1 MSNKQSN
8 IKKYKDQLKVKQMEV
23 YEEHK
28 DIVALVFLIGNK
40 VALQMQVTNI
50 LLQYNNNKY
59 KDENAVYRAVDNL
72 EEADLIEKKDY
83 NNLNLI
89 VLRNPAIKWFAE
101 EFNKKVGGKILNA
114 QSVGK
119 KITDGRLD
127 ISLFKMEYFT
137 RHVEKNVLLDDL
149 YKLLK
154 SSSLPYTKEHGL
166 EMLSAFTF
174 YNIKDIQHKEL
185 SKYVSELK
193 NKRTKK
199 QKSVPDRNGKT
210 KEYIE
215 NKRASFADG
224 TANVKPAKKKQK
236 SEIYNFDSILN
247 TSNLMLEL
255 DKYESFN
262 EDNGYGRLIPQHRLH
277 FNLYIFD
284 TNDSLDYITL
294 GDMTKKTY
302 LMLKE
307 MFGRETVF
315 VTKNKNCAN
324 CPYNVANKKLFAKL
338 KEEKPHAKACYP
350 GTEHQRNNCN
360 ETFERLIRNVYLNVI
375 YVGKNKK
382 RVEDV
387 KLNCNKVTY
396 DNAGLRDFPNF
407 KYRVLLGKEIYEFD
421 FDDYITLDFVDFD
434 LDRFEIREG
443 NKNLKEYNRNKQQN
457 AILKEELKKNEEI
470 VKFLKDLK
478 SVLEEENLELED
490 LKYLMRAIK
499 KEKEKEEF

>member
-8 IKKYKDQLKVKQMEV
+8 IKKYKDELKTKQMEV
-23 YEEHK
+23 YEKHK
-28 DIVALVFLIGNK
+28 DIVALVFLVGNK
-40 VALQMQVTNI
+40 VALQMQITNI
-50 LLQYNNNKY
+50 LLQYNNKY
-59 KDENAVYRAVDNL
+59 KDENAVYRAVDSL
-72 EEADLIEKKDY
+72 EEVDLVEKKNY

-101 EFNKKVGGKILNA
+101 EFNKKVGGKILNT

-127 ISLFKMEYFT
+127 TSLFKMEYFD
-137 RHVEKNVLLDDL
+137 RCVEKNTLIEDL

-154 SSSLPYTKEHGL
+154 SSSLIYPKEHGL
-166 EMLSAFTF
+166 EMLSSFVF
-174 YNIKDIQHKEL
+174 YKIKDIQRKEL
-185 SKYVSELK
+185 SEYVSELK

-199 QKSVPDRNGKT
+199 KESVPDRNGKT
-210 KEYIE
+210 KQYIE
-215 NKRASFADG
+215 DKRASFADG
-224 TANVKPAKKKQK
+224 TANIKPAKKKQK
-236 SEIYNFDSILN
+236 SETYNFDSILN
-247 TSNLMLEL
+247 ATNLMLEI

-262 EDNGYGRLIPQHRLH
+262 KDNGYGKLIPQHKLY

-284 TNDSLDYITL
+284 VNDSLNYITL

-307 MFGRETVF
+307 MFGKETVF
-315 VTKNKNCAN
+315 VSKNQKCMK
-324 CPYNVANKKLFAKL
+324 CPYNVANKKLLAKIR
-338 KEEKPHAKACYP
+338 EEKPNVQACYP
-350 GTEHQRNNCN
+350 GTQHQRSNCN
-360 ETFERLIRNVYLNVI
+360 ETFERLIRDVYLNVI

-387 KLNCNKVTY
+387 RLNCNKISY
-396 DNAGLRDFPNF
+396 DNVGLRDFPNF
-407 KYRVLLGKEIYEFD
+407 KYRVLLGKTIYEFD
-421 FDDYITLDFVDFD
+421 FDDYITLDFTNFD

-443 NKNLKEYNRNKQQN
+443 NKNLEEYNRNKQQN
-457 AILKEELKKNEEI
+457 AMIKEELKENEET